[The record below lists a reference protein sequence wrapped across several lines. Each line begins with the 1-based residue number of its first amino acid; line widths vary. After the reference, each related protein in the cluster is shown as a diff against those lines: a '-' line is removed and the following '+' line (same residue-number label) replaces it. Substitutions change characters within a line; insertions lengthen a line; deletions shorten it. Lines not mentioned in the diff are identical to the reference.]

1 MPDRHPALYCDEDV
15 SVVFAA
21 MLRARGF
28 AVTTARDADQLGRSD
43 EEQLTAAARADSAL
57 LTHNRVDF
65 EHLHRL
71 WLESGRDHAGIVIAR
86 RRLPAE
92 LAGRV
97 GRLLA
102 RLAPED
108 FSNQLF
114 YL

>member
-1 MPDRHPALYCDEDV
+1 MAERPPTLYCDEDV

-28 AVTTARDADQLGRSD
+28 TVTTTRDSGRLGRSD
-43 EEQLTAAARADSAL
+43 EEQLAFAAEVGHVL

-65 EHLHRL
+65 ERLHQR
-71 WLESGRDHAGIVIAR
+71 WLESGRSHAGIIIAH

-102 RLAPED
+102 RLLVED
-108 FSNQLF
+108 FANQLF
-114 YL
+114 YA

>member
-1 MPDRHPALYCDEDV
+1 MPDRHPTLYCDEDV
-15 SVVFAA
+15 SVVLAA

-28 AVTTARDADQLGRSD
+28 SVTAARDADQLGRSD
-43 EEQLTAAARADSAL
+43 EEQLTLAVGGGGVL

-65 EHLHRL
+65 ERLHRL

-86 RRLPAE
+86 RLPVE

-102 RLAPED
+102 RLGPED

-114 YL
+114 YR